1 MAVSC
6 DLCFESWTAM
16 VRGEKTMRT
25 KTTLAAIL
33 VALFVL
39 VTKFRSG
46 GKAPSSDENETSS
59 QTTPA

>member
-16 VRGEKTMRT
+16 VRGVKTMRT
-25 KTTLAAIL
+25 KTKLAAIL

-39 VTKFRSG
+39 VTKLRSSG
-46 GKAPSSDENETSS
+46 STSASDENETTPK
-59 QTTPA
+59 TTLA